1 MHKHGPNALVKLLY
15 QAKVS
20 TICPLGASGTYKST
34 FSFLIFF
41 PMGKMSQTMLTLFF
55 RREDVKLTGNRQ
67 KDSKSTP
74 QGGSI
79 ETRIRSN
86 RPQESLLVSVSKD
99 HI

>member
-34 FSFLIFF
+34 FFFDFF
-41 PMGKMSQTMLTLFF
+41 PMGKMSKTILTLFF

-67 KDSKSTP
+67 NDSKSTP